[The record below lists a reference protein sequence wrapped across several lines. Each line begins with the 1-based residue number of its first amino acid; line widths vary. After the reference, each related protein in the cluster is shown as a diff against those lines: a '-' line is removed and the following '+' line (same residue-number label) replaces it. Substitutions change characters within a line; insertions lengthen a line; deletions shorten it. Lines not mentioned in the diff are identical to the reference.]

1 VETLTT
7 FLFIIVAVMFSIFLI
22 NKGVKGVREALKA
35 DKK

>member
-7 FLFIIVAVMFSIFLI
+7 ILLIIAAAVFSILLI
-22 NKGVKGVREALKA
+22 NKGVKGVRETLKA